1 MIRNLAYTILL
12 GALFLLQAACSSTRN
27 QGQTQTNL
35 TESSKISPERIDSLF
50 LDAADQYKVMM
61 NRLPQDQFPKTY
73 HAAED
78 RLETSGSD
86 WWCSGFYPGTLLYLY
101 DETKN
106 TALLTEA
113 NRMLQLLEKEQY
125 NTSTHDLG
133 FMMFCSFG
141 YANKLQPKPA
151 YDQILLNSARSLASR
166 FNPEVGAIRSWDS
179 DPKDY
184 LVIIDNMMNLE
195 LLFWATRFT
204 GDSSFHKI
212 ATTHANTTLQH
223 HFRPDNSSYHV
234 INYHPASG
242 AVQQKKTAQ
251 GAADE
256 SAWARGQAWGLYGY
270 TATYRETGNPQY
282 LQQAQKIA
290 DFMLN
295 HPNLPADKIP
305 YWDFNA
311 PEIPNAL
318 RDASAGA
325 IMAAALLELSQ
336 LVKDNKLAETYFITA
351 ETVIQ
356 ALSAEP
362 YKAAPGTNGG
372 FLLQHGVGHKPQG
385 TEVDVPLTYGDYY
398 YVEALKRYRD
408 LTATK

>member
-1 MIRNLAYTILL
+1 MNRKTSYALLA
-12 GALFLLQAACSSTRN
+12 GALLWLNLACSSTAN
-27 QGQTQTNL
+27 QEQVQT
-35 TESSKISPERIDSLF
+35 TEENSSLSTTSIDTIF
-50 LDAADQYKVMM
+50 QEAGAQYNVMM
-61 NRLPQDQFPKTY
+61 ARLPQEQFPKTY

-78 RLETSGSD
+78 RLETSGSE

-101 DETKN
+101 DETGDQ
-106 TALLTEA
+106 ALLTEA
-113 NRMLQLLEKEQY
+113 NRMLGLLEKEQY

-133 FMMFCSFG
+133 FMMYCSFG
-141 YANKLQPKPA
+141 YANKLAPNPR
-151 YDQILLNSARSLASR
+151 YDSILLNSARSLATR
-166 FNPEVGAIRSWDS
+166 FDPKVGAIRSWDS
-179 DPKDY
+179 DARDY

-234 INYHPASG
+234 INYDPATG
-242 AVQQKKTAQ
+242 AIQQKRTAQ

-270 TATYRETGNPQY
+270 TATYRETKDPRY
-282 LQQAQKIA
+282 LEQAKKIA

-305 YWDFNA
+305 YWDYNA
-311 PEIPNAL
+311 PGIPNAL

-325 IMAAALLELSQ
+325 IMASALLELSQ
-336 LVKDNKLAETYFITA
+336 LVEDQALSQSYRETA
-351 ETVIQ
+351 ETVLQ
-356 ALSAEP
+356 TLSTET

-372 FLLQHGVGHKPQG
+372 FILKHGVGHLPQG
-385 TEVDVPLTYGDYY
+385 TEVDVPLTYADYY
-398 YVEALKRYRD
+398 YIEGLKRYKELGR
-408 LTATK
+408 L